1 VTRKRK
7 AVAPRSTPTRS
18 HRVRFPKPVTPQE
31 AKRVWDRQRR
41 RSARTV
47 ASALT
52 QAGRSVHFTTV
63 ARWKR
68 QGWRTVATDEHP
80 VEAARR
86 SLDAAMPLLTGD
98 PMTTVQ
104 DFLDASDNTRGL
116 EEMTDEQV
124 QARTVREISIALILI
139 SEEISQRCEHL
150 IGNKTGEFA
159 VLLKALAALRR
170 SLRT

>member
-1 VTRKRK
+1 
-7 AVAPRSTPTRS
+7 
-18 HRVRFPKPVTPQE
+18 
-31 AKRVWDRQRR
+31 
-41 RSARTV
+41 
-47 ASALT
+47 
-52 QAGRSVHFTTV
+52 
-63 ARWKR
+63 
-68 QGWRTVATDEHP
+68 
-80 VEAARR
+80 
-86 SLDAAMPLLTGD
+86 
-98 PMTTVQ
+98 MTTVQ